1 MSGFIGVD
9 ECIRTYPW
17 LTKIPQDW
25 SAVRLKFLMNSSIN
39 GIWGDEPKKDGSDV
53 WCVRVAD
60 FNYDSLIVSDSK
72 KTFRF
77 VEQSKLS
84 SRLLHFGDLL
94 IEKSG
99 GGEKQPVGRVV
110 QYLFSEN
117 AVSSNFVA
125 KIDVNN
131 KLVQARFLT
140 YIFSSLYSSR
150 VNTRSINQ
158 TTGIQNLDAQKYFDE
173 VILLPPLPTQQ
184 LIATYLDRKTQAID
198 ALITARE
205 EQIARLQEKR
215 ASLIHRAVTK
225 GITEGVEMKDS
236 GIEWIGEIPKH
247 WATLRLGLATSQNKR
262 KNKGMVENN
271 VLSLSYGRIKKR
283 NVESNMGLLPAS
295 FETYQIVE
303 EEDLIFR
310 LTDLQNDKKSL
321 RVGRATQRGIIT
333 SAYLCLR
340 CRSFADSQY
349 FYLLL
354 HNYDLAKVFYS
365 MGGGVR
371 QSLTYSEFAI
381 LPVVL
386 PPLDEQKRIA
396 SYVFTKRKQI
406 DSVITALK
414 ESITTLKEYRQ
425 SLITEAV
432 TGKLDPQA
440 MQAYLDKP
448 STIAQYSSRN

>member
-1 MSGFIGVD
+1 MSVARYKGEMKDSGIEWVGEIPEHWKTLRFGLSVFENKRKNKGMIESNVLSLSYGKIKKRNV
-9 ECIRTYPW
+9 ESNLGLLPASFETYQIVAKEDLIFR
-17 LTKIPQDW
+17 LTDLQNDKKSLRVGRATQKGIIT
-25 SAVRLKFLMNSSIN
+25 SAYLCVSCRKYFNS
-39 GIWGDEPKKDGSDV
+39 
-53 WCVRVAD
+53 R
-60 FNYDSLIVSDSK
+60 YLY
-72 KTFRF
+72 
-77 VEQSKLS
+77 L
-84 SRLLHFGDLL
+84 LLHSYD
-94 IEKSG
+94 KSKVFYSMG
-99 GGEKQPVGRVV
+99 GGVRQS
-110 QYLFSEN
+110 LTFSEF
-117 AVSSNFVA
+117 ALLPV
-125 KIDVNN
+125 
-131 KLVQARFLT
+131 
-140 YIFSSLYSSR
+140 
-150 VNTRSINQ
+150 
-158 TTGIQNLDAQKYFDE
+158 
-173 VILLPPLPTQQ
+173 LLPPLPTQQ

-225 GITEGVEMKDS
+225 GIAEGVEMKDS

-262 KNKGMVENN
+262 NNKGMVENN

-354 HNYDLAKVFYS
+354 HDYDLAKVFYS

-396 SYVFTKRKQI
+396 SYVFTKRQQI

-448 STIAQYSSRN
+448 STIEQ